1 MKRKIIVTGP
11 EARSRVLAGAKFAA
25 DTVKLTLGPFGRNFA
40 SGVRGGPVAISNDGV
55 SLLKEIEGRDEI
67 EDLGVRAVR
76 EAATKINDKVGD
88 GTTGGAY
95 LTYAVLEALDVGDKD
110 IIGSRRS
117 PVEVIEQ
124 IRREKEFVI
133 TKLDEMTVKIETEAE
148 LIDVARVSGE
158 YKGLAEIIGKAQ
170 HEVGIHG
177 TVIAEEANSDKDEVE
192 YIHGIRLDNGYTTS
206 RLINNDQ
213 KQILE
218 LENCYII
225 LTNKIFR
232 NNFPELQ
239 HILDGLVKI
248 GALNVILMG
257 GAFDDAII
265 GLCVKNIEKG
275 SLRIFPINAPYVDR
289 NEIMEDLA
297 AISGGKYINAEQH
310 NLETMQLSDVG
321 HVSKVVAKRFEGII
335 AGYPKGKDQRV
346 DALVEK
352 RIEHLEEKKRGN
364 LSPFELRNINA
375 RLSQFKAG
383 TAVIRV
389 GADTEQERKHK
400 KDKVD
405 DAVNAVKAAFQ
416 EGVVPGAGLSLK
428 MIADELSDDYLLK
441 QPLYA
446 IHRQIMSLAPSDFE
460 VQDWVRDPVKVIKL
474 QLEHACSIASSLAT
488 TEVAINWEREKP
500 KYVTSVDTKI
510 GNHMD
515 AALEE

>member
-95 LTYAVLEALDVGDKD
+95 LTYSVLESLDVSDSD
-110 IIGSRRS
+110 IIGARRS
-117 PVEVIEQ
+117 PVEMIEQ
-124 IRREKEFVI
+124 IRREKDEI
-133 TKLDEMTVKIETEAE
+133 IQKLDGMAVKVETEAE

-158 YKGLAEIIGKAQ
+158 YKQLAELIGKAQ
-170 HEVGIHG
+170 FEVGVHG
-177 TVIAEEANSDKDEVE
+177 TVMAEEANSDKDTVE
-192 YIHGIRLDNGYTTS
+192 YIHGIRLDNGYSTS
-206 RLINNDQ
+206 RIINNQ
-213 KQILE
+213 EKQILE
-218 LENCYII
+218 LEDCHII
-225 LTNKIFR
+225 LSNKVFR
-232 NNFPELQ
+232 NNLGELQ
-239 HILDGLVKI
+239 GIFDGLVKA

-257 GAFDDAII
+257 RAFDDTTI
-265 GLCVKNIEKG
+265 GICVKNIEKG
-275 SLRIFPINAPYVDR
+275 SLRIFPLNAPYVDQ

-297 AISGGKYINAEQH
+297 AISGGKYINVEER

-335 AGYPKGKDQRV
+335 AGYPRGKDERV
-346 DALVEK
+346 DTLVEK

-364 LSPFELRNINA
+364 LSPFELRNVNA

-428 MIADELSDDYLLK
+428 IIADGLDDTYLLK

-446 IHRQIMSLAPSDFE
+446 IHRQIMSLAPSGFE

-474 QLEHACSIASSLAT
+474 QLEHACSIAASLAT
-488 TEVAINWEREKP
+488 TEVAINFEREKP
-500 KYVTSVDTKI
+500 QFVTTVDNKI
-510 GNHMD
+510 RETSDD
-515 AALEE
+515 AE